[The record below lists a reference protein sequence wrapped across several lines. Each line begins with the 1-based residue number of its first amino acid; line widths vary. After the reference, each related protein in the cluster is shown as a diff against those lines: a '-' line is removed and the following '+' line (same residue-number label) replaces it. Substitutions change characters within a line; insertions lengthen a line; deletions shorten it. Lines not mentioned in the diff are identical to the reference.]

1 VDKPININHNLNIK
15 NITITNSSIHKQI
28 TIGLGLTAVN
38 TYIIL
43 INPKTRPYAPA
54 MALGVLAAGA
64 VGWWRSGVRGEAERR
79 IVDAIAADGAATR
92 KRFDD
97 IEEARQRR
105 LRERVY
111 AAVAAV
117 ADRSTV
123 MIDPQARDSAEG

>member
-1 VDKPININHNLNIK
+1 MA
-15 NITITNSSIHKQI
+15 SSSVRGRIAV
-28 TIGLGLTAVN
+28 GLGLAAVGA
-38 TYIIL
+38 YVVL
-43 INPKTRPYAPA
+43 VGPEARPYAPA